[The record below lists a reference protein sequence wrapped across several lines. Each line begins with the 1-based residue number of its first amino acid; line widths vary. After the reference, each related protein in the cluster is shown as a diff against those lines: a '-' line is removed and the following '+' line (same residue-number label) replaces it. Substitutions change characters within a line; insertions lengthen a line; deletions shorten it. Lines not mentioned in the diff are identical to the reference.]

1 MFPPCSNGWGSS
13 DGGEPMTWSIDF
25 VPLVDWRL
33 IAVLAAVVGA
43 VSLLGLIRRAP
54 GVWIRTLAAILFV
67 LALLDPSLKEED
79 REILPGVVAVVV
91 DRSASQTLAD
101 RTAETDAARAE
112 LETRLGRMR
121 GLEARW
127 IDVTSTGA
135 DGTELFD
142 ALERGLAD
150 VPSDRIAGAVLITDG
165 QVHDVPE
172 RVEQL
177 GFNAPLHV
185 LLTGNENER
194 DRRLV
199 VHSSPRFG
207 IVGEEQPITFRV
219 EDLGPR
225 EEGSGPQRTR
235 VTISRDGEP
244 ITGMNVTLGDNVTV
258 PVEIT
263 HGGRNIIEIE
273 AEEAPGELTAL
284 NNRAVITVEGI
295 RDNLRVLLVSGEP
308 HAGERTWRNILKSD
322 ASVDLVHFTIL
333 RPPEKQDG
341 TPISQLSLIAFP
353 TRELFSV
360 KIDEFD
366 LIIFDRYQSR
376 GVLPV
381 LYYDNIARY
390 VEDGGAVL
398 VAAGPE
404 YADNGSIYRTPL
416 ASVLPAAPT
425 GTIVET
431 PYRAGVSDDGHRH
444 PITRELLAS
453 GDEPDWS
460 RWFRLID
467 ADVSGGSTLMTGP
480 DDKPLLVVE
489 REGEGRVALMLS
501 DHAWLWARGFEGG
514 GPYVPLLRRLAHWLM
529 KENDLEEEALIA
541 QGRGDDLVIERRT
554 MADSA
559 EPALVETP
567 AGDRVEVAMEEIEP
581 GLWRGETPVTDLGIY
596 RIAQGD
602 LRTLTNIGPDNPREF
617 ADVRSTGAGLAP
629 MASGTGGGV
638 FRIADAGG
646 VSVPRVL
653 PMRATTTMHGGDW
666 MGLKTTDASILRGVR
681 AFPLLAGLLGLALLL
696 GALGLTWY
704 REGR

>member
-1 MFPPCSNGWGSS
+1 
-13 DGGEPMTWSIDF
+13 MTWSVDF
-25 VPLVDWRL
+25 APLVDWRL
-33 IAVLAAVVGA
+33 IAVLAVGVAA
-43 VSLLGLIRRAP
+43 VSLLGLVQRVPGAWLRA
-54 GVWIRTLAAILFV
+54 LAATLFI

-79 REILPGVVAVVV
+79 REVLPGVVAVVV
-91 DRSASQTLAD
+91 DRSASQTLAE

-112 LETRLGRMR
+112 LEARIGRLR

-135 DGTELFD
+135 DGTELFT

-150 VPSDRIAGAVLITDG
+150 VPSDRIAGAVLVTDG

-172 RVEQL
+172 RAEQL

-185 LLTGNENER
+185 LLSGNDRER

-207 IVGEEQPITFRV
+207 IVGQEQQITFRV

-225 EEGSGPQRTR
+225 EDTGPVAPRAR

-258 PVEIT
+258 PVEIA

-273 AEEAPGELTAL
+273 AEEAPGELTTL

-322 ASVDLVHFTIL
+322 AAVDLVHFTIL

-416 ASVLPAAPT
+416 APVLPAAPT
-425 GTIVET
+425 GTVTET
-431 PYRAGVSDDGHRH
+431 PYRADLSDAGRRH
-444 PITRELLAS
+444 PITRDLLEGA
-453 GDEPDWS
+453 EAPDWS

-467 ADVSGGSTLMTGP
+467 SDVSRGATLMTGP

-541 QGRGDDLVIERRT
+541 QGRGDELVIERRT
-554 MADSA
+554 MADTA
-559 EPALVETP
+559 EPARVETP
-567 AGDRVEVAMEEIEP
+567 AGDVVELTLEEIEP
-581 GLWRGETPVTDLGIY
+581 GLWRGKTPVADLGIY
-596 RIAQGD
+596 RVSQGD
-602 LRTLTNIGPDNPREF
+602 LRTLANVGPDNPREF
-617 ADVRSTGAGLAP
+617 TDVLSTERALAP
-629 MASGTGGGV
+629 IAEATGGGM
-638 FRIADAGG
+638 FRVADADRL
-646 VSVPRVL
+646 SVPRVL
-653 PMRATTTMHGGDW
+653 PMRTATRMHGSDW
-666 MGLKTTDASILRGVR
+666 LGLKTTDASILRGVR
-681 AFPLLAGLLGLALLL
+681 ALPLLAGLLGLVLLL
-696 GALGLTWY
+696 ATLTAAWY

>member
-1 MFPPCSNGWGSS
+1 MA
-13 DGGEPMTWSIDF
+13 WSIDF
-25 VPLVDWRL
+25 LPLVDWRL
-33 IAVLAAVVGA
+33 IAVLAAGA
-43 VSLLGLIRRAP
+43 GIVSLVGLVRRMP
-54 GVWIRTLAAILFV
+54 GAWLRALAATLFI

-79 REILPGVVAVVV
+79 RDILPGVVAVVV
-91 DRSASQTLAD
+91 DRSASQGLAD
-101 RTAETDAARAE
+101 RTAQMDAARAE
-112 LETRLGRMR
+112 LETRIGRLR

-135 DGTELFD
+135 DGTELFS

-150 VPSDRIAGAVLITDG
+150 VPSDRIAGALLITDG
-165 QVHDVPE
+165 RVHDAPE
-172 RVEQL
+172 RAEQL
-177 GFNAPLHV
+177 GFKAPLHV
-185 LLTGNENER
+185 LLTGSDEER

-207 IVGEEQPITFRV
+207 IVGEEQLITFRV

-225 EEGSGPQRTR
+225 DVSGPRRAR

-244 ITGMNVTLGDNVTV
+244 ISGMNVTLGDNVTM

-273 AEEAPGELTAL
+273 VEEAPEELTAL

-295 RDNLRVLLVSGEP
+295 RDNLRVLLVSGAP

-322 ASVDLVHFTIL
+322 AAVDLVHFTIL

-360 KIDEFD
+360 KIHEFD

-390 VEDGGAVL
+390 VDDGGAVL
-398 VAAGPE
+398 IAAGPE
-404 YADNGSIYRTPL
+404 YADNSSIYRTPL
-416 ASVLPAAPT
+416 APVLPAAPT
-425 GTIVET
+425 GTVIEQ
-431 PYRAGVSDDGHRH
+431 PYRAGVSTEGKRH
-444 PITRELLAS
+444 PITRDLAE
-453 GDEPDWS
+453 GAEDPQWS

-467 ADVSGGSTLMTGP
+467 ANVESGTTLMTGP
-480 DDKPLLVVE
+480 EDRPLLVVG
-489 REGEGRVALMLS
+489 REGDGRVALMLS

-529 KENDLEEEALIA
+529 KETDLEEEALIA
-541 QGRGDDLVIERRT
+541 QSRGDDLVIERRT

-559 EPALVETP
+559 GPARIETP
-567 AGDRVEVAMEEIEP
+567 SGTETEITLDEIEP
-581 GLWRGETPVTDLGIY
+581 GLWRGETPVTELGIY
-596 RIAQGD
+596 RVDQGD
-602 LRTLTNIGPDNPREF
+602 LRTLANVGPDNPREF
-617 ADVRSTGAGLAP
+617 ADVRSTGDVLAP
-629 MASGTGGGV
+629 IAEETGGGV
-638 FRIADAGG
+638 FRVAQSDDA
-646 VSVPRVL
+646 SVPRIL
-653 PMRATTTMHGGDW
+653 PMRSAATMHGSDW
-666 MGLKTTDASILRGVR
+666 MGLEMTDASILRGVR
-681 AFPLLAGLLGLALLL
+681 AMPLLAGLLGLVLLL
-696 GALGLTWY
+696 SALTTAWY

>member
-1 MFPPCSNGWGSS
+1 
-13 DGGEPMTWSIDF
+13 MTWSIDF
-25 VPLVDWRL
+25 LPLVDWRL
-33 IAVLAAVVGA
+33 IAVLAVGA
-43 VSLLGLIRRAP
+43 AIVSLLGLLQRTPGAWLRA
-54 GVWIRTLAAILFV
+54 LAATLFIF
-67 LALLDPSLKEED
+67 ALLDPSLKEEERD
-79 REILPGVVAVVV
+79 ILPGVVAVVV
-91 DRSASQTLAD
+91 DRSASQGLAGRAD
-101 RTAETDAARAE
+101 ETDAARE
-112 LETRLGRMR
+112 QLETRIGRLR

-127 IDVTSTGA
+127 IDVASTGA
-135 DGTELFD
+135 DGTELFG

-165 QVHDVPE
+165 QVHDIPE
-172 RVEQL
+172 RAEQL

-185 LLTGNENER
+185 LLTGSDDER

-225 EEGSGPQRTR
+225 DVSGPQRAR

-273 AEEAPGELTAL
+273 VEEAPGELTAL

-322 ASVDLVHFTIL
+322 AAVDLVHFTIL

-416 ASVLPAAPT
+416 APVLPAAPT
-425 GTIVET
+425 GAVVEE
-431 PYRAGVSDDGHRH
+431 PYRAGLSTDGERH
-444 PITRELLAS
+444 PITRDLMEGAE
-453 GDEPDWS
+453 EPQWS

-467 ADVSGGSTLMTGP
+467 ANVDGGATLMTGP
-480 DDKPLLVVE
+480 EDRPLLVVN
-489 REGEGRVALMLS
+489 REGDGRVALMLS

-529 KENDLEEEALIA
+529 KETDLEEEALIA
-541 QGRGDDLVIERRT
+541 QSRGDDLVIERRT
-554 MADSA
+554 MADTA
-559 EPALVETP
+559 GPASVETP
-567 AGDRVEVAMEEIEP
+567 SGSQVAVELEEVEP
-581 GLWRGETPVTDLGIY
+581 GLWRGETPATELGIY
-596 RIAQGD
+596 RIDQDD
-602 LRTLTNIGPDNPREF
+602 LRTLANVGPDNPREF
-617 ADVRSTGAGLAP
+617 ADVRSTGETLAP
-629 MASGTGGGV
+629 VVGDTGGGV
-638 FRIADAGG
+638 FRIARSGD
-646 VSVPRVL
+646 VSVPRIL
-653 PMRATTTMHGGDW
+653 PMRSAATMHGGDW
-666 MGLKTTDASILRGVR
+666 MGLEMTDASILRGVK
-681 AFPLLAGLLGLALLL
+681 AMPLLAGLLGLVLLL
-696 GALGLTWY
+696 AALTAAWY